1 MAKLQAVLDPTLSL
15 RLVIAIYRVTQR
27 RIQVIGSTTWP
38 MADGKI
44 FGGAVQRDDLRG
56 WAAELTYSYTA
67 LGEYYSGTF
76 LRGFR
81 RRKNA
86 EAFLERFPGQ
96 TPIPVR
102 YKAENPQVS
111 TLLLSDLHLLLA
123 GL

>member
-15 RLVIAIYRVTQR
+15 RLAIAIYRVAQR
-27 RIQVIGSTTWP
+27 RILVIGSTAWP

-44 FGGAVQRDDLRG
+44 FSSTVQHDDLHG
-56 WAAELTYSYTA
+56 WAAELTYSYA
-67 LGEYYSGTF
+67 AFGEYYSGTF

-81 RRKNA
+81 RKKNA
-86 EAFLERFPGQ
+86 EAFLERFPRQ

-102 YKAENPQVS
+102 YKAENPQIS